1 MEGRARPA
9 PSDGRELTLGGLGRD
24 GRGGPLLAPPA
35 ALVAVALDLAAE
47 LVGDEVDRVV
57 ELTGGVLGPQRDALE
72 VQRRLGHLALGV
84 GRIALL
90 EDLDLEDRQL
100 AHLLGDLVEAAGD
113 VLAQLVG
120 DRKVAP
126 LDLDLHG
133 TPLVRRMSPR
143 RPDGTGPHHRVLAY
157 VTAATSS
164 APPALSACAQA
175 SRVEPVV
182 WTSSTSSRRAGGAA
196 TSAASKRPARRRATR
211 PAPPWRAP
219 RSARRRPGARGS
231 PERPASAAASSA
243 AGSYP
248 RRRRRPRWAGTG
260 TTARG
265 GARRSAGRL
274 AAMCAAISPATDSA
288 ARNLSARTSSRAVP
302 S

>member
-1 MEGRARPA
+1 MEARASPGG
-9 PSDGRELTLGGLGRD
+9 SDGRELTSRRLGRR
-24 GRGGPLLAPPA
+24 GRGRPLLAALA
-35 ALVAVALDLAAE
+35 ALVAVALDLPAE
-47 LVGDEVDRVV
+47 LVGDQVDRVV
-57 ELTGGVLGPQRDALE
+57 EVARGVLGPQRDALE

-143 RPDGTGPHHRVLAY
+143 IADATCTPHRVRAY
-157 VTAATSS
+157 VTAATSI

-175 SRVEPVV
+175 SSVAPVV
-182 WTSSTSSRRAGGAA
+182 WTSSISS
-196 TSAASKRPARRRATR
+196 
-211 PAPPWRAP
+211 
-219 RSARRRPGARGS
+219 
-231 PERPASAAASSA
+231 
-243 AGSYP
+243 
-248 RRRRRPRWAGTG
+248 
-260 TTARG
+260 
-265 GARRSAGRL
+265 
-274 AAMCAAISPATDSA
+274 
-288 ARNLSARTSSRAVP
+288 
-302 S
+302 

>member
-1 MEGRARPA
+1 MWTPLAGSEFSTAGSVAVRVLPSPVFISAIEPAWRTMPPIIWTSKWRMPSVRREVSRTTAKVSASRSSRDSPLRARSRRPSACPRSSASSSSSSSGSHVLMRSTRFAYCLNCLPSPSRRARSRIVMPPSVDGAAARPA
-9 PSDGRELTLGGLGRD
+9 PSDRRELTLGGLGRD

-100 AHLLGDLVEAAGD
+100 AHLLGDLLEAAGD
-113 VLAQLVG
+113 VLAQLLG

-133 TPLVRRMSPR
+133 TPLMRRMSPR
-143 RPDGTGPHHRVLAY
+143 APDPTGPG
-157 VTAATSS
+157 S
-164 APPALSACAQA
+164 Q
-175 SRVEPVV
+175 
-182 WTSSTSSRRAGGAA
+182 G
-196 TSAASKRPARRRATR
+196 
-211 PAPPWRAP
+211 P
-219 RSARRRPGARGS
+219 RICDRDH
-231 PERPASAAASSA
+231 
-243 AGSYP
+243 
-248 RRRRRPRWAGTG
+248 
-260 TTARG
+260 
-265 GARRSAGRL
+265 L
-274 AAMCAAISPATDSA
+274 LSPAG
-288 ARNLSARTSSRAVP
+288 L
-302 S
+302 